1 MVASPPPI
9 PVRIGRLAVPLAIAI
24 SAASCA
30 SGDLAVSVSDE
41 IVRPPP
47 DVACASWAAGQP
59 LRGRL
64 AMEADGETAET
75 RVVTDEGNEYVVV
88 WPADFKA
95 RSTDSGTLVLVDDR
109 GVALFVSGDEVEF
122 PQVDIR
128 MHAGTA
134 EDPFVAA
141 GIFANQCWVPPP
153 DQFGG

>member
-1 MVASPPPI
+1 M
-9 PVRIGRLAVPLAIAI
+9 PLAIAI

-47 DVACASWAAGQP
+47 DVGCASWAAGQP

-64 AMEADGETAET
+64 SLEADGETAET
-75 RVVTDEGNEYVVV
+75 RVATDDGKEYVVV
-88 WPADFKA
+88 WPAGFKA
-95 RSTDSGTLVLVDDR
+95 RSTESGILALVDDR
-109 GVALFVSGDEVEF
+109 GVVLFVSGDEVEF

-128 MHAGTA
+128 LHEGTA
-134 EDPFVAA
+134 DDPYVAA